1 MGLTRKAANELAL
14 KILAR
19 YEDHIADAPLGS
31 EFQDC
36 YDVRTSL
43 PNEEYLELYRRV
55 KAELATLGLVFPY

>member
-14 KILAR
+14 MILAR

-36 YDVRTSL
+36 YDVGTSL

-55 KAELATLGLVFPY
+55 KAELAALGLVFPY